1 MFGFI
6 VKFGI
11 KAAIKKYGKA
21 AIMRIAKNHG
31 LIKKSAEKTIP
42 KKVGLT
48 AKEMAKRDLMLEKK
62 KAAIAL
68 KKFQAKNIKVVKK
81 SIVGE
86 KADGSPIYMTM
97 PVAKKLVLGK
107 GTGRGKKYKPYVP
120 PKKP

>member
-1 MFGFI
+1 VFGFI

-11 KAAIKKYGKA
+11 KAAVKKYGKA

-48 AKEMAKRDLMLEKK
+48 AKEMAKRQLAIEKK

-68 KKFQAKNIKVVKK
+68 KKFQDANITTVTR
-81 SIVGE
+81 G
-86 KADGSPIYMTM
+86 A
-97 PVAKKLVLGK
+97 
-107 GTGRGKKYKPYVP
+107 RGKIKPKTVKPINKPKGKPSGYVIQNFRGKPKPYY
-120 PKKP
+120 KKD

>member
-6 VKFGI
+6 VRFGI
-11 KAAIKKYGKA
+11 KAAVKKYGKA

-31 LIKKSAEKTIP
+31 LIKKSAEKVIP

-68 KKFQAKNIKVVKK
+68 KKFQAKHGITKTSTKKTPNPRGKPTGSVVRN
-81 SIVGE
+81 
-86 KADGSPIYMTM
+86 YR
-97 PVAKKLVLGK
+97 GK
-107 GTGRGKKYKPYVP
+107 PEPTYSTSKKYKPYVP

>member
-48 AKEMAKRDLMLEKK
+48 AKEMAKRDLMIEKK

-68 KKFQAKNIKVVKK
+68 KKFQASLKNPKLKV
-81 SIVGE
+81 
-86 KADGSPIYMTM
+86 KAKGKPTGSVVRNYR
-97 PVAKKLVLGK
+97 GK
-107 GTGRGKKYKPYVP
+107 PEPTYSTGKKYKPYVP